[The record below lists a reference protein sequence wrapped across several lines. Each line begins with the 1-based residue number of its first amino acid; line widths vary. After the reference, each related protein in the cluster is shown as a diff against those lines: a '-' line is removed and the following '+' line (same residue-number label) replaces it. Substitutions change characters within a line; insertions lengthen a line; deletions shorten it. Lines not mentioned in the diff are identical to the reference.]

1 MDCVT
6 LSPHPMAAQ
15 SSKIAMAN
23 FMAGLLSRY
32 YAWPAAVF
40 LARETRHQPYVLK
53 LKIAISVLV
62 TLLTAFAAA
71 AAGGAF
77 VSAGLTV
84 SASTVAIL
92 QSIAGFV
99 AVLGVSPYQ
108 FNPPIPAYLSA
119 AGLVL
124 ASIQAAHFASLPA
137 GSPHSAAWVVFGC
150 LSVLVSM
157 LGKSPLPH
165 VPAAQ
170 PGDTVQKP

>member
-1 MDCVT
+1 M
-6 LSPHPMAAQ
+6 
-15 SSKIAMAN
+15 
-23 FMAGLLSRY
+23 
-32 YAWPAAVF
+32 
-40 LARETRHQPYVLK
+40 LK

-92 QSIAGFV
+92 ESVAGFV
-99 AVLGVSPYQ
+99 AVLGVSPYP
-108 FNPPIPAYLSA
+108 FAPPIPAYFSA

-124 ASIQAAHFASLPA
+124 ASIQAAHFAAMPA
-137 GSPHSAAWVVFGC
+137 NAPHSIAWVVFGC
-150 LSVLVSM
+150 ISVLVSM

-165 VPAAQ
+165 VAKPAV
-170 PGDTVQKP
+170 PPPTPPNP